1 MVCWPRKSPGV
12 STAAA
17 STRRSPS
24 SLRAA
29 GSRRGR
35 RWRCTCGSASR
46 PACRAGSRCTRCA
59 CRRGRTS
66 IRNTSVN
73 PEPLTPGASP
83 GSTANHDPETPG
95 SRPGSV
101 PTDTDRQP
109 GGRRG
114 RMLVESAVVEEMP
127 VWLEVNGEPAVTWM
141 CTPDQLEELATG
153 WLHGEG
159 YIESLDDLVKL
170 RPCAPDLGFWAEVK
184 PERVAAVKGENR
196 KRVLASGCGAV
207 STFLADP
214 HQVAHAPARGEPPA
228 PERLRALFKDLFGR
242 GERYNETGGIH
253 AAALT
258 DDERLLFHAEDIGR
272 HNAVDKVVGAAV
284 LARVPITGRGLRVT
298 ARIAAALRDI
308 LGTASTIAVVGLAPR
323 PARTSHAVARY
334 LQGAGYRI
342 VPVNPG
348 HATILGEQSYPTL
361 TAAAADQAIDVVDVF
376 RRSKYVGTIV
386 DEAIGV
392 DPPPRLIWLQ
402 VGVVDDA
409 ARARAQAAGIPCVMD
424 RCLMVDH
431 RALGV

>member
-12 STAAA
+12 STAAV

-24 SLRAA
+24 SLRGA

-66 IRNTSVN
+66 IRNISVN
-73 PEPLTPGASP
+73 REPLTPGASP
-83 GSTANHDPETPG
+83 GSPTNRDPLTPG

-101 PTDTDRQP
+101 PTDADRQP
-109 GGRRG
+109 GTRRG
-114 RMLVESAVVEEMP
+114 RMLADSAVVEEMP

-170 RPCAPDLGFWAEVK
+170 RPCAPDLGFWAEVN

-207 STFLADP
+207 STFL
-214 HQVAHAPARGEPPA
+214 
-228 PERLRALFKDLFGR
+228 
-242 GERYNETGGIH
+242 

-284 LARVPITGRGLRVT
+284 IARKPIAGRGLLVT
-298 ARIAAALRDI
+298 GRISAE
-308 LGTASTIAVVGLAPR
+308 LA
-323 PARTSHAVARY
+323 Y
-334 LQGAGYRI
+334 
-342 VPVNPG
+342 
-348 HATILGEQSYPTL
+348 
-361 TAAAADQAIDVVDVF
+361 
-376 RRSKYVGTIV
+376 K
-386 DEAIGV
+386 
-392 DPPPRLIWLQ
+392 
-402 VGVVDDA
+402 A
-409 ARARAQAAGIPCVMD
+409 ARAGLAYVATPSVPSTLAVTIARRTGIVLVGRAVSGTPHV
-424 RCLMVDH
+424 H
-431 RALGV
+431 RPDA